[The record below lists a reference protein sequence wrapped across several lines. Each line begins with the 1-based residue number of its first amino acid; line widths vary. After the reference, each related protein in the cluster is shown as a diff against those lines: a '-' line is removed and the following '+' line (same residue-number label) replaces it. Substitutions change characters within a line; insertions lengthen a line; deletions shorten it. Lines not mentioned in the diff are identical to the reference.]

1 MSLRSALAARL
12 GRGWRRWRRSA
23 MRPDERAAARA
34 ALRSA
39 RGAAGPSAEAD
50 RRRAHDACQNAPL
63 WHAEVHALCLWDA
76 VRGGR
81 PPGLVALGQLAAAPI
96 ASLVRRASGLRPDEP
111 GGPSLAATW
120 AARRGDERSGSASAG
135 RQGALRAGRAGRG

>member
-1 MSLRSALAARL
+1 MSLPSALGARL

-39 RGAAGPSAEAD
+39 RVAAGPSAEAA
-50 RRRAHDACQNAPL
+50 RRRAHAACQNAPL
-63 WHAEVHALCLWDA
+63 WHAEVHALGLWA
-76 VRGGR
+76 ALRGGR
-81 PPGLVALGQLAAAPI
+81 PPGAVELGQWAAAPI

-111 GGPSLAATW
+111 GGPSLLATW
-120 AARRGDERSGSASAG
+120 AARRGGERPAGPSAG
-135 RQGALRAGRAGRG
+135 GRRAWRG